1 MNYLNFLILQFIA
14 HVLADFIF
22 QTDKSVK
29 EKKQN
34 GFISL
39 TSFKHLIIVFLL
51 SWAFSIQWNFI
62 FAALVIALLHY
73 IVDGIKSVLVQNE
86 KFQRSLFFF
95 DQILHLFIIYI
106 VITIFAKYYFF
117 NSIFQFSIDTKTLL
131 IFTAYLFCLKP
142 TNIVIK
148 EIFKAYKIVIPKDGT
163 DEIPNAGKLIGNV
176 ERILTLTLILINQ
189 YEAVGFIIAAKSIL
203 RFKDTDNKAEY
214 VLVGT
219 LLSFGIAVIAGIL
232 VQFYK

>member
-29 EKKQN
+29 EKNQN

-73 IVDGIKSVLVQNE
+73 IVDGIKSVLVQKE